1 MKRLANVF
9 ITAATT
15 VAMLTSTCPTAAIA
29 AEVLP
34 SSETTVAASAEESA
48 ASSAEANTNN
58 AGISTDSNDATAG
71 EGASTSSSAAK
82 ESAESE
88 SAPIDAAANDEAATG
103 APEDANTDEPANT
116 ADNAAT
122 EDGTATAGSGAND
135 ADEATLAT
143 VELNAEDDFT
153 LETWNEG
160 IDAATADGDEVS
172 DAAQNVLGKVL
183 DAYESC
189 SSSIEFQKSDN
200 ITAADVRAAMA
211 LAFSSAEYYWAAT
224 SYSLGYYDANKNG
237 EAEDDEIA
245 AAIYFSYYFSASEV
259 PTIKQATEAKI
270 AEALSWID
278 EDEMSAFEVAQALH
292 DYLVRTCVYD
302 LTAETATGPTVS
314 HSAYGALTK
323 GTAVCQG
330 YALAY
335 KLLLTRVGVPC
346 VFVTSTSMNHAW
358 NMVQI
363 DGGWYHVDS
372 TWDDPVYSDG
382 TDAGFDV
389 DVSHR
394 YFLRADSTMSTL
406 GHSGWEAAYT
416 TPTSDYINRTYA
428 EYKAPVSTSGS
439 GSGGTTDGGSDGESG
454 ETSGE
459 GSSGGTPS
467 EASTN
472 GHAYAHSATASASG
486 VTFTVQWDDSTTAG
500 EATTFHVTQTGGSSS
515 AKARMDVPTYWD
527 NGSQESVCDPTR
539 GDWGTY
545 HEVGDGY
552 DFTFDLTASGTYRIY
567 FYFMDQPNSIYYL
580 RTVASVEVSDSARPS
595 VSQIVADAV
604 AQAKQETDGSE
615 YAMALWLHD
624 WTLNQLKYDYDLNY
638 CSAESG
644 LTRAKGTCESY
655 QRIYAKLLDIAG
667 IANGRITGNGHTWNA
682 VKIDGKWCQM
692 DLTWD
697 DSSDNWYGDFDQ
709 RHIYF
714 GLTDELMAIAHSDH
728 ETNYQAEDYAYRSS
742 DLSNNYFARN
752 GKADEW
758 ANAYLERIQEHLD
771 AGETSFSID
780 ADNASYPPGICG
792 IQNGIVAAMLNQRT
806 WATSDG
812 TKVELTATSK
822 VTTESSTKWTAVL
835 NFEATYEGTAISIAN
850 AQVSAPV
857 QAYTGSALTPELTV
871 TLGGKT
877 LKQGS
882 DYTFGCYNNIN
893 VGTANITVVGKG
905 NYAGTATGTFKIVAG
920 ISKATI
926 KAADQ
931 TYTGSA
937 LTPEPTVILN
947 GKTLKQG
954 TDYTVSYSSN
964 INAGTATITATGKGN
979 YTGTARGTFRINAAN
994 ASKATVKAANQT
1006 YTGSAL
1012 KPAAT
1017 VTLGGKTLKQGTDYT
1032 VAYSNNTNAGTAT
1045 VTVTGKGNYT
1055 GTAKGTFKI
1064 NAANASKA
1072 TVKAASQTYTGRA
1085 LTPAPTVTFN
1095 GKTLKQGTDYT
1106 VAYSNNT
1113 SAGTATV
1120 TVTGKGNYTSTAKGA
1135 FKINAANASKAT
1147 VKAASQ
1153 TYTGRALTPAPTVTF
1168 NGKTLKQGTDY
1179 TVSYANNTNIGTAT
1193 VTATFKGNYTG
1204 TASAKFAINEKSA
1217 PTVAYQAH
1225 VQNIGWQ
1232 SAVRNGATAG
1242 TSGRSLRVEAVKLWL
1257 ENAQY
1262 SGGIQIRAHVQNI
1275 GWQNWSTTGGTSG
1288 KSLRVEAMQIRLTGE
1303 LANHYDV
1310 YYRVHAQN
1318 FGWMG
1323 WAKNGEQAGSS
1334 GYSYRLEAIQIKLVA
1349 KGGSAPGS
1357 TANRFRSR

>member
-34 SSETTVAASAEESA
+34 ASETAAAASAESDGATATGSSTSDSGADSTDNGSA
-48 ASSAEANTNN
+48 ATTANT
-58 AGISTDSNDATAG
+58 STESSTAD
-71 EGASTSSSAAK
+71 
-82 ESAESE
+82 ESAESTGA
-88 SAPIDAAANDEAATG
+88 SSDAATNDKAATG
-103 APEDANTDEPANT
+103 TSEDANTDEPSNT

-122 EDGTATAGSGAND
+122 EDSAAATSGSAD
-135 ADEATLAT
+135 AADESTLAT
-143 VELNAEDDFT
+143 VELDAEDDFT
-153 LETWNEG
+153 LETWDEG
-160 IDAATADGDEVS
+160 IDVATADGDEVS
-172 DAAQNVLGKVL
+172 DTAQSVLAKVL

-189 SSSIEFQKSDN
+189 GSSIEFEKADN
-200 ITAADVRAAMA
+200 ITVADARAAMA

-237 EAEDDEIA
+237 EADDGEIA
-245 AAIYFSYYFSASEV
+245 AGIYFSYYFSASEV
-259 PTIKQATEAKI
+259 PAAKQATEAKI

-335 KLLLTRVGVPC
+335 KLLLTRAGVPC

-382 TDAGFDV
+382 TDAGYDV
-389 DVSHR
+389 NVSHQ
-394 YFLRADSTMSTL
+394 YFLRADSTMSAL

-416 TPTSDYINRTYA
+416 TPTSDYSNRTYA
-428 EYKAPVSTSGS
+428 EYKAPVSTSGE
-439 GSGGTTDGGSDGESG
+439 D
-454 ETSGE
+454 
-459 GSSGGTPS
+459 SSGGTPS
-467 EASTN
+467 EASTD
-472 GHAYAHSATASASG
+472 GHAYAHRATASAG
-486 VTFTVQWDDSTTAG
+486 DVTFTVQWDDSDTAG

-545 HEVGDGY
+545 YEIGDGY

-580 RTVASVEVSDSARPS
+580 RTLASVEVNDSARPS
-595 VSQIVADAV
+595 VSQIATDAV

-624 WTLNQLKYDYDLNY
+624 WTLDQLKYDYDLNY

-655 QRIYAKLLDIAG
+655 QRIYAKLLDAAG
-667 IANGRITGNGHTWNA
+667 IANGRVTGNGHTWNA

-728 ETNYQAEDYAYRSS
+728 TANYQAEGYAYRSS
-742 DLSNNYFARN
+742 DLSNNYFVRN

-758 ANAYLERIQEHLD
+758 ANAYLKRIQEHLD

-780 ADNASYPPGICG
+780 ADNASYPPGICR

-806 WATSDG
+806 WATSDN
-812 TKVELTATSK
+812 TKVELTASSK
-822 VTTESSTKWTAVL
+822 VTTESNTKWTAAY
-835 NFEATYEGTAISIAN
+835 NFTAAYESAATNIA
-850 AQVSAPV
+850 
-857 QAYTGSALTPELTV
+857 
-871 TLGGKT
+871 
-877 LKQGS
+877 
-882 DYTFGCYNNIN
+882 
-893 VGTANITVVGKG
+893 
-905 NYAGTATGTFKIVAG
+905 TAT
-920 ISKATI
+920 
-926 KAADQ
+926 
-931 TYTGSA
+931 
-937 LTPEPTVILN
+937 
-947 GKTLKQG
+947 
-954 TDYTVSYSSN
+954 VS
-964 INAGTATITATGKGN
+964 
-979 YTGTARGTFRINAAN
+979 
-994 ASKATVKAANQT
+994 AANQT

-1012 KPAAT
+1012 KPSPA
-1017 VTLGGKTLKQGTDYT
+1017 VTLNGKMLTKDIDYT
-1032 VAYSNNTNAGTAT
+1032 VSYSNNVNAGTAT

-1064 NAANASKA
+1064 SAADASKATVKASNQTYSGAALKPAATVTLNGKTLTKDTDYTVSYSNNVNAGTATVTVTFKGNYVGTAKGTFAISAANASKA
-1072 TVKAASQTYTGRA
+1072 TVKVASQTYTGKA

-1106 VAYSNNT
+1106 VAY
-1113 SAGTATV
+1113 
-1120 TVTGKGNYTSTAKGA
+1120 
-1135 FKINAANASKAT
+1135 
-1147 VKAASQ
+1147 
-1153 TYTGRALTPAPTVTF
+1153 
-1168 NGKTLKQGTDY
+1168 
-1179 TVSYANNTNIGTAT
+1179 ANNTNIGTAT
-1193 VTATFKGNYTG
+1193 TAVTFRGNYAG
-1204 TASAKFAINEKSA
+1204 TASAKFAINEKAA

-1232 SAVRNGATAG
+1232 SAVRNGTTAG

-1323 WAKNGEQAGSS
+1323 WAKDGAKAGSSGYSYRLEAVQIKIVKKGDAAPGSTANAFRKPAMSVQYQAHVQNIGWQGVVSNGATAGTSGRSLRVEALNVSIANGDYDGGIQIRTHVQNIGWQGWGSSGGTSGRSLRLEAMQVRLTGELANHYDVYYRVHAQNFGWMGWAKNGEQAGSS

-1349 KGGSAPGS
+1349 KGGAAPGS

>member
-1 MKRLANVF
+1 MKRLANLF

-15 VAMLTSTCPTAAIA
+15 VAMLISTCPTAAIA

-34 SSETTVAASAEESA
+34 ASETAAVASAES
-48 ASSAEANTNN
+48 
-58 AGISTDSNDATAG
+58 DDATAAG
-71 EGASTSSSAAK
+71 SSTSDSDADSTDNGSAATTANASTESSVAD
-82 ESAESE
+82 ESAESTGA
-88 SAPIDAAANDEAATG
+88 SSDAAANDKAAAGTS
-103 APEDANTDEPANT
+103 EDANTDEPSNT
-116 ADNAAT
+116 ADNATT
-122 EDGTATAGSGAND
+122 EDSAAAASDSADT
-135 ADEATLAT
+135 ADESTLAT
-143 VELNAEDDFT
+143 VELDAENDFA
-153 LETWNEG
+153 LETWNED
-160 IDAATADGDEVS
+160 IDVATADGDEAS
-172 DAAQNVLGKVL
+172 DAAQNVLAKVL

-189 SSSIEFQKSDN
+189 GSGIEFQKSDN
-200 ITAADVRAAMA
+200 ITVADARAAMA

-237 EAEDDEIA
+237 EADDGEVA
-245 AAIYFSYYFSASEV
+245 AGIYFSYYFSASEV
-259 PTIKQATEAKI
+259 PAAKQATEAKI

-302 LTAETATGPTVS
+302 LAAETATGPTVS

-323 GTAVCQG
+323 GVAVCQG

-335 KLLLTRVGVPC
+335 KLLLTRAGVPC

-372 TWDDPVYSDG
+372 TWDDPVHSDG

-389 DVSHR
+389 DVSHQ
-394 YFLRADSTMSTL
+394 YFLRADSTMSAL

-416 TPTSDYINRTYA
+416 TPTSDYGNRTYA
-428 EYKAPVSTSGS
+428 EYKAPASTSDS
-439 GSGGTTDGGSDGESG
+439 GSDGATDGGPDGESG

-467 EASTN
+467 EASTD
-472 GHAYAHSATASASG
+472 GHAYAHRATASAG
-486 VTFTVQWDDSTTAG
+486 DVTFTVQWDDSDTAG

-545 HEVGDGY
+545 YEIGDGY

-580 RTVASVEVSDSARPS
+580 RTLASVEVNDSARPS
-595 VSQIVADAV
+595 VSQIATDAV

-624 WTLNQLKYDYDLNY
+624 WTLDQLKYDYDLNY

-655 QRIYAKLLDIAG
+655 QRIYAKLLDAAG
-667 IANGRITGNGHTWNA
+667 IANGRVTGNGHTWNA

-728 ETNYQAEDYAYRSS
+728 TANYQAEGYAYRSS
-742 DLSNNYFARN
+742 DLSNNYFVRN

-758 ANAYLERIQEHLD
+758 ANAYLKRIQEHLD

-806 WATSDG
+806 WATSDN
-812 TKVELTATSK
+812 TKVELTASSK
-822 VTTESSTKWTAVL
+822 VTTESSTKWTAAY
-835 NFEATYEGTAISIAN
+835 NFTAAYESAATNIA
-850 AQVSAPV
+850 
-857 QAYTGSALTPELTV
+857 
-871 TLGGKT
+871 
-877 LKQGS
+877 
-882 DYTFGCYNNIN
+882 
-893 VGTANITVVGKG
+893 
-905 NYAGTATGTFKIVAG
+905 TAT
-920 ISKATI
+920 
-926 KAADQ
+926 
-931 TYTGSA
+931 
-937 LTPEPTVILN
+937 
-947 GKTLKQG
+947 
-954 TDYTVSYSSN
+954 VS
-964 INAGTATITATGKGN
+964 
-979 YTGTARGTFRINAAN
+979 
-994 ASKATVKAANQT
+994 AANQT

-1012 KPAAT
+1012 KPSPA
-1017 VTLGGKTLKQGTDYT
+1017 VTLNGKTLTKDIDYT
-1032 VAYSNNTNAGTAT
+1032 VSYSNNVNAGTAT

-1064 NAANASKA
+1064 SAADASKA
-1072 TVKAASQTYTGRA
+1072 TVKVASQTYTGKA
-1085 LTPAPTVTFN
+1085 LTPAPTVTL
-1095 GKTLKQGTDYT
+1095 GSKTLKQGTDYT
-1106 VAYSNNT
+1106 VAY
-1113 SAGTATV
+1113 
-1120 TVTGKGNYTSTAKGA
+1120 
-1135 FKINAANASKAT
+1135 
-1147 VKAASQ
+1147 
-1153 TYTGRALTPAPTVTF
+1153 
-1168 NGKTLKQGTDY
+1168 
-1179 TVSYANNTNIGTAT
+1179 ANNTNIGTAT
-1193 VTATFKGNYTG
+1193 VTVTFKGNYAG
-1204 TASAKFAINEKSA
+1204 AASAKFAINEKAA

-1323 WAKNGEQAGSS
+1323 WAKDGAKAGSSGYSYRLEAVQIKIVKKGDAAPGSTANAFRKPAMSVQYQAHVQNIGWQGVVSNGATAGTSGRSLRVEALNVSIANGDYDGGIQIRTHVQNIGWQGWGSSGGTSGRGLRLEAMQVRLTGELANHYDVYYRVHAQNFGWMGWAKNGEQAGSS

-1349 KGGSAPGS
+1349 KGAAAPGS